1 MGEPWYLL
9 SRLFLRSVVP
19 VNGFWTRRS
28 LLIGGIGMLAAPS
41 LLSCAHGQRES
52 RNPRVGFIIGAGYQ
66 GLLDAFHGELSRLGY
81 TPGQNIDLVERL
93 TLSDNAARNA
103 AEIAIMDLDLVV
115 ASALPFALLIRAANP
130 NMPMVIGTGAGL
142 VCNGFGESMDRP
154 GRNVTGMEE
163 LPPGLTGKRLEL
175 LLAAAPYVR
184 RAGLLST
191 TPGTCGHEIQLADA
205 QSAAARL
212 MVSVK
217 PYRATNP
224 EQLRQALKAILQDG
238 QQGFVNFQ
246 GGLSLGNRQSI
257 VDFAAEHRLPAIY
270 QAELFAESG
279 GLMTWA
285 PDQNEQ
291 MRIAARRMDEILRGA
306 KPGDLPILYPE
317 RYLLTLNRSAASR
330 IGLAF
335 PQRMLASANR
345 VID

>member
-1 MGEPWYLL
+1 M
-9 SRLFLRSVVP
+9 SVDS
-19 VNGFWTRRS
+19 FWTRRH
-28 LLIGGIGMLAAPS
+28 LLFGSVSVVAAPA

-81 TPGQNIDLVERL
+81 TPGRNIDLVERR
-93 TLSDNAARNA
+93 TLPDNAARYA
-103 AEIAIMDLDLVV
+103 AEIAAMDLDLIV
-115 ASALPFALLIRAANP
+115 ASALPFALLVRAANP
-130 NMPMVIGTGAGL
+130 SMPMVIGTGAGL
-142 VCNGFGESMDRP
+142 VCNGFGESMERP
-154 GRNVTGMEE
+154 GGNVTGMEE

-175 LLAAAPYVR
+175 LLTAAPQVQR
-184 RAGLLST
+184 VGLLST
-191 TPGTCGHEIQLADA
+191 TPATCGHEIQLADA
-205 QSAAARL
+205 HSAANRL
-212 MVSVK
+212 GVTVK

-224 EQLRQALKAILQDG
+224 EQIRQALKAMLQDR

-246 GGLSLGNRQSI
+246 GGLSLGNRQLI

-291 MRIAARRMDEILRGA
+291 MRVAARMMDKILRGS
-306 KPGDLPILYPE
+306 KPGDLPIHYPE
-317 RYLLTLNRSAASR
+317 RYFLTLNRSAARR
-330 IGLAF
+330 IGLTF

-345 VID
+345 VIN